1 MATTKRVTPGR
12 KGYKILFAENKVI
25 MNKKFAAAAAEYGTD
40 QNTIIRDIRTDFPG
54 MKEVVVSGRECDKA
68 KPNHRLTY
76 KNMETYIGVY
86 ENAHELLEVFKRV
99 KAMSKAAAS
108 PYKYVSDWFKMQ
120 FPDYKAV
127 PTYEG
132 GKLAVAVMKP
142 PKVEEY
148 TANLSDAA

>member
-12 KGYKILFAENKVI
+12 EGYKMLFGENTVI
-25 MNKKFAAAAAEYGTD
+25 MNHKFAAAAAKYGTKE
-40 QNTIIRDIRTDFPG
+40 NKLTKSIREDFPG
-54 MKEVVVSGRECDKA
+54 MAEIIESGRECDKA

-86 ENAHELLEVFKRV
+86 ENAQELLEVFKSV

-132 GKLAVAVMKP
+132 GKLAVAVINP

-148 TANLSDAA
+148 TAKLSDAA